1 MLTTFDRYVIGR
13 LLHTFVMLFAAT
25 LGLYVVID
33 LFMNID
39 EFQENIA
46 KDPTVSDASQLELPL
61 RIAEYYFFRSFDFF
75 EMAGPVLVT
84 VSAVTVIALL
94 RKSSETFPLLAA
106 GVPAFR
112 LLRPL
117 LVSAFMLCTAL
128 VLNQELVLPS
138 IAVRLQTPRGSRS
151 AEIQRVDPVYDYG
164 NDLMHVTGDHV
175 IPSSATLVG
184 PRFSI
189 RKGQLAIRDIS
200 LIAEKAV
207 FTSSHP
213 DAPGEKGWLLKNL
226 TAVLD
231 PNCLTLEGR
240 KRVFATDDG
249 TGAFIISDCSFDYLC
264 NAGRNTRL
272 ISSNQLIER
281 IRKPAT
287 GAISVRAQSLAL
299 HSRITRPIL
308 CLLSITLALPLVL
321 RRESISLI
329 SNLAICAAVLG
340 AFYGITQGCLA
351 VGTRDAIS
359 PDTAAWIPVVLNGM
373 AAAWTST
380 LIQT

>member
-46 KDPTVSDASQLELPL
+46 RDSATSTAPQLALL
-61 RIAEYYFFRSFDFF
+61 RSISEYYFFRSFDFF

-84 VSAVTVIALL
+84 VAAVTVIALL

-117 LVSAFMLCTAL
+117 LLSAFALCVAL

-138 IAVRLQTPRGSRS
+138 IAVRLQTPRGSKS
-151 AEIQRVDPVYDYG
+151 AEVQRVDPVYDYG
-164 NDLMHVTGDHV
+164 NDLMHVAGDHV
-175 IPSSATLVG
+175 IPGAGILVG
-184 PRFSI
+184 PRFSL
-189 RKGQLAIRDIS
+189 REGPLAVRQLN
-200 LIAEKAV
+200 LIGEKAEFV
-207 FTSSHP
+207 TSP
-213 DAPGEKGWLLKNL
+213 PEAPGQTGWLLKNL
-226 TAVLD
+226 TTVLD
-231 PNCLTLEGR
+231 PNSLTPEGR
-240 KRVFATDDG
+240 KRIFPAGGG

-281 IRKPAT
+281 IRKPAA
-287 GAISVRAQSLAL
+287 GAVSVRAQSLAL

-308 CLLSITLALPLVL
+308 CLLSIALALPLVL

-329 SNLAICAAVLG
+329 SNLAVCAAVLG
-340 AFYGITQGCLA
+340 VFYGITQACLA
-351 VGTRDAIS
+351 VGTREIFS

-380 LIQT
+380 LVQT